1 MTPTQILEMLSSDR
15 EEETQEKDETQEK
28 EEKKESQEKE
38 ELDTVDRDNYLEN
51 FNDDHIRS
59 DLPVI
64 PACDLSSRLF
74 QEAGVQFPGV
84 Q

>member
-1 MTPTQILEMLSSDR
+1 MTPTQILEMLNSDR
-15 EEETQEKDETQEK
+15 EEETQEKE
-28 EEKKESQEKE
+28 ESQEKE
-38 ELDTVDRDNYLEN
+38 SKEKEDLDTVDRDNYLEN

-74 QEAGVQFPGV
+74 QEAGV
-84 Q
+84 

>member
-1 MTPTQILEMLSSDR
+1 MTPSQILEMLSSDR
-15 EEETQEKDETQEK
+15 EEETQEKEETQEEESK
-28 EEKKESQEKE
+28 EKG